1 TQDRPEV
8 CRRQPNFTM
17 RNRMREIC
25 SSGSVRGGDGNVP
38 TYSAQS
44 MIADPE
50 LAGIVGDNDRVAQQA
65 MMADRS
71 PDASFP
77 QHPDQRLVKDVDL
90 SAHQVLAELQLVGKH
105 LSFTRF
111 QSVNKNRIRL
121 AALLI
126 CKGGIIQNVVLIA
139 AAQQREKVQPRLCRW
154 GPKGGKMLAADLR
167 RVAVAM
173 RMPS

>member
-1 TQDRPEV
+1 
-8 CRRQPNFTM
+8 
-17 RNRMREIC
+17 MREIC

-65 MMADRS
+65 MVADRS

-77 QHPDQRLVKDVDL
+77 QHPDERLVKDVDL
-90 SAHQVLAELQLVGKH
+90 STHQVLEELQLVGKH
-105 LSFTRF
+105 LWFTRF
-111 QSVNKNRIRL
+111 QSGNKSRIRL
-121 AALLI
+121 AALQM

-139 AAQQREKVQPRLCRW
+139 AAQQRQKVQPRLGRC
-154 GPKGGKMLAADLR
+154 GAKGGKMLTADLR
-167 RVAVAM
+167 RVTIAM
-173 RMPS
+173 GMPGAGIVDGDIRR